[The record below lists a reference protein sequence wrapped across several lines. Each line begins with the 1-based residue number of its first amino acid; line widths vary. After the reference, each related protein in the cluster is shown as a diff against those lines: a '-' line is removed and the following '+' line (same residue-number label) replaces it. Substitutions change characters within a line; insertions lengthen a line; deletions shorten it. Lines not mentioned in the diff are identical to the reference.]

1 MCQIN
6 EKTRTQCRSCR
17 YNKCIQVGMIPAMVD
32 IKTPKKNGDDD
43 SEEKTRH
50 KGFHSTL
57 KMDSKKEI

>member
-1 MCQIN
+1 
-6 EKTRTQCRSCR
+6 
-17 YNKCIQVGMIPAMVD
+17 MIPAMVD

-57 KMDSKKEI
+57 KMDSKKET